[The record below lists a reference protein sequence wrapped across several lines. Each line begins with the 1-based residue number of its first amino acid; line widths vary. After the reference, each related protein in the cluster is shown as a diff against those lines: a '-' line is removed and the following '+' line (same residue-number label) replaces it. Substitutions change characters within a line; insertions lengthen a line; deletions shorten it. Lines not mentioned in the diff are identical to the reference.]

1 MTQAVILAAGRG
13 ERFQELTEDKPKPLI
28 QLLGLTLIERVI
40 LTAKQVGVTDFVIVV
55 GYQGDKI
62 QKHLGSGEKLGV
74 KITYVENKE
83 WKKGNGVSLSK
94 TKKFVQRNFLLLMSD
109 HIFDESVL
117 ARLLKENVE
126 GNKVVLVV
134 DRNIENNEFVDEK
147 DATKVLVK
155 EDKIVDIGKS
165 LREYNAYDTGI
176 FYCPPLLFDALE
188 KSMKKGD
195 DSLTGGIK
203 ALAEKGCVRTLDIQK
218 GFWVDVDNEKLLQKT
233 QALLLSKLKKP
244 SDGPVSRYLNRPVST
259 RITKW
264 LSKKNI
270 TPNQI
275 TVGSFLLC
283 CLSTL
288 FFLLGGDINLALG
301 GLIAQ
306 ISSIVDGC
314 DGEIARLKFLETEF
328 GSWIDAVLD
337 RYADAFLII
346 GLIFYVYLLDKNL
359 MFLLIGFFSLLG
371 TFMSSYTADK
381 YDGFMKKQLQSKGHY
396 LRVGRDVRIFLI
408 FVFTMISL
416 PLSLFIDTLFL
427 IMSLLLLLAVLTNGE
442 NLRRI
447 ILMHKVNTLGCCL

>member
-13 ERFQELTEDKPKPLI
+13 ERFQELTRDKPKPLI

-40 LTAKQVGVTDFVIVV
+40 LTAKQVGIKDFVVVV
-55 GYQGDKI
+55 GYQGEKI

-74 KITYVENKE
+74 KITYVKNKE
-83 WKKGNGVSLSK
+83 WRKGNGVSLLK
-94 TKKFVQRNFLLLMSD
+94 AKKFVQRNFLLLMSD
-109 HIFDESVL
+109 HVFDKSVL
-117 ARLLKENVE
+117 IKLLQENVE
-126 GNKVVLVV
+126 RNEVVLVV
-134 DRNIENNEFVDEK
+134 DRNIKDNGFVDEK

-155 EDKIVDIGKS
+155 EDKIVDIGKN
-165 LREYNAYDTGI
+165 LREYNAYDTGV
-176 FYCPPLLFDALE
+176 FYCSSSLFDALE
-188 KSMKKGD
+188 KSLKKGD
-195 DSLTGGIK
+195 DSLSGGIK
-203 ALAEKGCVRTLDIQK
+203 VLAEKGCVRALDIQN
-218 GFWVDVDNEKLLQKT
+218 GFWVDVDNKRLLQKT

-259 RITKW
+259 RITKY
-264 LSKKNI
+264 LLKRNV

-275 TVGSFLLC
+275 TISSFLLC

-288 FFLLGGDINLALG
+288 FFLLGGNINLAFG

-328 GSWIDAVLD
+328 GRWIDAVLD

-346 GLIFYVYLLDKNL
+346 GLTFYVYWLNKNL
-359 MFLLIGFFSLLG
+359 VFLLIGFFSLLG
-371 TFMSSYTADK
+371 TFMNSYTADK
-381 YDGFMKKQLQSKGHY
+381 YDGLMKKQLQSKGHY

-408 FVFTMISL
+408 FLFTML
-416 PLSLFIDTLFL
+416 NLLLSPFVDTLFL
-427 IMSLLLLLAVLTNGE
+427 IVSLLLLLAVLTNGE

-447 ILMHKVNTLGCCL
+447 ILMHKVNTIECR